1 MKRKFDGKKG
11 SKQEYR
17 ARELVWVDKSNLSDG
32 YPSKKLLFK
41 RARLFLVMRK
51 VGESLYELQIPK
63 TWKNLHPVINE
74 SWLKPYVRPV
84 FDQQQEQSNTNLKPI
99 GGSEWLQEIEE
110 ILDSQ
115 WKENQ
120 LQYLIKWRGQL
131 LEEMTWEHC
140 SDVCEEANKA
150 CYDFH
155 HRHPGTPHMPTIR
168 IPGNIYTNIARMQF

>member
-32 YPSKKLLFK
+32 HPSKKLLFK

-74 SWLKPYVRPV
+74 S
-84 FDQQQEQSNTNLKPI
+84 
-99 GGSEWLQEIEE
+99 
-110 ILDSQ
+110 
-115 WKENQ
+115 
-120 LQYLIKWRGQL
+120 
-131 LEEMTWEHC
+131 
-140 SDVCEEANKA
+140 
-150 CYDFH
+150 
-155 HRHPGTPHMPTIR
+155 
-168 IPGNIYTNIARMQF
+168 